1 MLLIPIT
8 WLVTM
13 VTKVVKEIWARRKSP
28 SNVPT
33 CASTTSGMIIL
44 RVSSCS
50 LPSRG
55 DCQVV
60 ADDTERRLGAWTAHY
75 KHSEGGTDSKCEQF
89 LKREV
94 PLAFIDRI
102 DKRNEKPE
110 SLKLFISIEG
120 ILASKKSADDEKRSL
135 GK

>member
-1 MLLIPIT
+1 M
-8 WLVTM
+8 
-13 VTKVVKEIWARRKSP
+13 
-28 SNVPT
+28 
-33 CASTTSGMIIL
+33 
-44 RVSSCS
+44 
-50 LPSRG
+50 
-55 DCQVV
+55 
-60 ADDTERRLGAWTAHY
+60 
-75 KHSEGGTDSKCEQF
+75 
-89 LKREV
+89 KREV